1 MHVMGLMTPR
11 NPNKGCTNPH
21 IQPIGYFTSIEYV
34 APIYLALHKF
44 CHKLDLGIFGY
55 GPYWACDQN
64 SVACYTWVFLAMTLV

>member
-1 MHVMGLMTPR
+1 MGLMTPR

-34 APIYLALHKF
+34 APIYLAVHKF

-55 GPYWACDQN
+55 GPY
-64 SVACYTWVFLAMTLV
+64 